1 MEFAKQFNEAAQ
13 KAVLSAVE
21 SGEWVNYSWMEA
33 LIKQSVREGLKA
45 EVTSVSQIIFPEAL
59 EEIAKTTCSASNQPM
74 GGINAGAPRSLCGCQ
89 VGFCTCNTTITEPP
103 ACKSRGPRAYP
114 TNDSFES
121 NDFTHVEG
129 YDYRIIVSDRQRNHN
144 NSWAEHF
151 SYKPTQEEFEHQF
164 RHFHDKTHYVHVNQ
178 WVNGD
183 WITITTDYVPKWNK
197 EKQEETFTATE
208 EWPEGKNYRI
218 KFFDQRVNGYNY
230 VYFESKPGGIVLS
243 KYHSKKCFAV
253 VQARPEGV

>member
-21 SGEWVNYSWMEA
+21 SGEWVKYGWMEE
-33 LIKQSVREGLKA
+33 LIKQAVREGLKG
-45 EVTSVSQIIFPEAL
+45 
-59 EEIAKTTCSASNQPM
+59 EETIVGDIT
-74 GGINAGAPRSLCGCQ
+74 INPLHRLVEDTPRDLCGCPA
-89 VGFCTCNTTITEPP
+89 GFCTCNTTITEPP

-121 NDFTHVEG
+121 NDFSHVGG

-151 SYKPTQEEFEHQF
+151 ISKPTQEEFEYQF

-178 WVNGD
+178 WVDGD

-197 EKQEETFTATE
+197 EKPEETFTATE

-218 KFFDQRVNGYNY
+218 KFFDQRVNGNNY

-243 KYHSKKCFAV
+243 KYHSTKCFAV
-253 VQARPEGV
+253 VQARPEVV